1 MSADL
6 VCTMLAVNHLALQTT
21 RHRNRI
27 SNLHSAGREA
37 QQFCVKVEIGWLLDT
52 TLIARSRRD
61 HISHKFEKVC
71 SSTLGCKLFDARD
84 MTCDRPDRLVADI
97 NMYQNKV

>member
-1 MSADL
+1 MSANL
-6 VCTMLAVNHLALQTT
+6 VCTTLAVNHLALQTT
-21 RHRNRI
+21 RHRNQI

-37 QQFCVKVEIGWLLDT
+37 QQLCVKVEIGWLLNS

-61 HISHKFEKVC
+61 HISHKIEKVC

-84 MTCDRPDRLVADI
+84 MTCDCPGPSGC
-97 NMYQNKV
+97 